1 MNIIF
6 LIIIGIPLVEIFV
19 MIKIGSYV
27 GAFNTIMLI
36 FLTAV
41 TGIYFARLEGLH
53 TLRSGMNAMMK
64 NEMPFNEMVAGA
76 TIAFAAVLLIL
87 PGFITDFIG
96 FILLIPFTRNLLIK
110 KFIKKPN
117 SNTDIIE
124 GELTDTK
131 KDKAFKG

>member
-1 MNIIF
+1 
-6 LIIIGIPLVEIFV
+6 
-19 MIKIGSYV
+19 
-27 GAFNTIMLI
+27 MLI

-64 NEMPFNEMVAGA
+64 NEMPFNAMIAGT

-87 PGFITDFIG
+87 PGFITDFMG

-110 KFIKKPN
+110 KFVKKPKNN
-117 SNTDIIE
+117 SDIIE
-124 GELTDTK
+124 GELTYTK
-131 KDKAFKG
+131 KDKDEL